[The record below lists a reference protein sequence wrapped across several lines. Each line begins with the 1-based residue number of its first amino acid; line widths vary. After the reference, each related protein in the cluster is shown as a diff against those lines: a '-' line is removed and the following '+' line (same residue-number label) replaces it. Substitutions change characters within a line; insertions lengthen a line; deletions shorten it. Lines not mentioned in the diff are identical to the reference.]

1 MFFAMATY
9 TSQMNIV
16 VGIDEV
22 GRGCWAGPV
31 VASAVILDTS
41 KPIDG
46 LRDSKKMTKSQRD
59 AVAAL
64 VRENA
69 QSYGIG
75 WASAQYVDAHG
86 LTQAVRHAMQQAL
99 DKISQTYSVVI
110 IDGSFNFLADNLK
123 TETMVKADDSVP
135 AVSAASIIAKVA
147 RDEFM
152 AKQASV
158 YPGYGFERHV
168 GYGTAVHVAALRQ
181 LGPTPLHRMSY
192 KPLQALVQ

>member
-1 MFFAMATY
+1 M
-9 TSQMNIV
+9 V

-46 LRDSKKMTKSQRD
+46 LRDSKKMTKSQRV

-64 VRENA
+64 VRKNA

-147 RDEFM
+147 RDDFM
-152 AKQASV
+152 AKQALL

-181 LGPTPLHRMSY
+181 FGPTPLHRMSY